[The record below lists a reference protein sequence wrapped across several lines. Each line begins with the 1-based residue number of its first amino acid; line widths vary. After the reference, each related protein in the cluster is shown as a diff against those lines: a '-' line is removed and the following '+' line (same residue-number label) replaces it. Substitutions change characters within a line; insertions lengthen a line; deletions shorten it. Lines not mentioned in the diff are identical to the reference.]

1 MEELIA
7 KRYIKAIKKS
17 SSDIATMENISVVF
31 STLAEAFKDA
41 KFNQIV
47 NNPGVSKE
55 DKASILL
62 DAVKSANSNAVENL
76 IKLLV
81 ENNRIS
87 IIPAIAEVMRKDLAD
102 STKTYNGLIY
112 SDSDMDAKVI
122 EDLSNGLSK
131 RFDSKISLSFVKS
144 DFNGIKVNVD
154 DLGVE
159 INFSKDRINSQIIEH
174 IVKAI

>member
-7 KRYIKAIKKS
+7 KRYIKAIKKNGL
-17 SSDIATMENISVVF
+17 DVTTMENIGVVF
-31 STLAEAFKDA
+31 AVLAEAFNDA

-47 NNPGVSKE
+47 TNPSISKE
-55 DKASILL
+55 DKLSILL
-62 DAVKSANSNAVENL
+62 DAVKSVKSDVVDNL
-76 IKLLV
+76 LKLLV

-87 IIPAIAEVMRKDLAD
+87 IIPAIAEVLRKDLAD
-102 STKTYNGLIY
+102 STKTYNGLVY
-112 SDSDMDAKVI
+112 SDSDIDANVI
-122 EDLSNGLSK
+122 EDLGNGLSK

-159 INFSKDRINSQIIEH
+159 INFSKDRINAQIIEH
-174 IVKAI
+174 VIKSI